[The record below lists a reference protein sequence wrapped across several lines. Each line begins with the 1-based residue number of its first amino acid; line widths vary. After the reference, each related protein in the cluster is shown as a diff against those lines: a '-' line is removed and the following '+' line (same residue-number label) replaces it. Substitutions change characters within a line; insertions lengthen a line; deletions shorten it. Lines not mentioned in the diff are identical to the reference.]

1 MDVLPGE
8 TPYFSG
14 SRGCAY
20 LGDSLELLP
29 KLPSA
34 SIDLICTSPPFALL
48 RQKAYGN
55 VHSNDYVTWF
65 MQFAKEFARILKPKG
80 SLIIDIGGTW
90 LKGRP
95 ERSLYH
101 YELVLRLCKP
111 VSEGGCGFRLSQ
123 ELYWYNPAKL
133 PTPAEWV
140 TIRRE
145 RVKDAVNTV
154 WWLSLDE
161 HPRANN
167 RNVLKQ
173 YSEAQVK
180 LMRDGYKPKLRP
192 SEHDISD
199 KFGKDNSGAIPPNII
214 NGGWGKDDTI
224 GDGVF
229 VPTNVISASNTAS
242 NDLYLRL
249 CREHNVNPHPAR
261 FPRALPEF
269 AIGLCTEV
277 DDVVLDPFAGS
288 NMTGYT
294 AEKMGRNWIAFEQN
308 EEYLK
313 GANFRFFGPDNDAI
327 SYFTEI
333 TENEKSGAVQNK
345 LEGMGNM
352 AQRQPGKEHRFTYGD
367 QFSPKKTPIVDLL
380 EISIDNEP
388 TRDKLQQ
395 IIRAKYFV
403 AQGRDPG
410 QMDQN
415 SRTMAMNCL
424 LSMNAYGLIQLTNG
438 GTTYHVTKLAHDLLS
453 VKDNLKEVYR
463 KFAIHILT
471 NLEGLILARLIERI
485 RARGEEPGLEYLGE
499 EMNEL
504 GRRIP
509 TNSTYISTMRDW
521 LAQADVFRSKGYEV
535 NWDVIYTI
543 LNVDKDIIDELY
555 QLPPEQKHF
564 LLSMVSLDQREFIAS
579 NKIAKHTRSVYKVR
593 LTSKNLVKDIL
604 EPLEK
609 TGLIEMRKTTVGR
622 GAKPHDVRLTQKA
635 INEVLQPLLNNLAD
649 LTEMTSTDLNRPF
662 EDVVADLR
670 HEDKYIRGI
679 ALELLAV
686 WIIRLLG
693 LRFSKW
699 RLRQAEA
706 TGNAEVDVMAAS
718 DKIVYSRWQ
727 IQCKNHTKASVDVD
741 VIAKEVGLSFVTQA
755 DVIMV
760 VTTTEFTSSAVTFAH
775 QVSDNSRYYIILLE
789 REDIERIVRDKTLIV
804 DILNLK
810 ARRTFA
816 KREMGITEFDEQFE
830 EELEAELETEA
841 ELEKA
846 IERASST
853 QLELF
858 STPKDE

>member
-1 MDVLPGE
+1 MNVLLGE

-14 SRGCAY
+14 SRGHAY
-20 LGDSLELLP
+20 LGDSLALLP
-29 KLPSA
+29 KVPSA
-34 SIDLICTSPPFALL
+34 SVDLICTSPPFALL

-55 VHSNDYVTWF
+55 VHADDYVTWF
-65 MQFAKEFARILKPKG
+65 LQFARQFVRILKPKG
-80 SLIIDIGGTW
+80 SLVIDIGGTW

-101 YELVLRLCKP
+101 YELVLQLCKP

-140 TIRRE
+140 TVRRE

-161 HPRANN
+161 HPKANN
-167 RNVLKQ
+167 RHVLRQ

-199 KFGKDNSGAIPPNII
+199 KFGKNNSGAIPPNII
-214 NGGWGKDDTI
+214 NGGWGKDDAI
-224 GDGVF
+224 GEGVF
-229 VPTNVISASNTAS
+229 IPTNVIAASNTAS

-249 CREHNVNPHPAR
+249 CREHHVTPHPAR

-277 DDVVLDPFAGS
+277 GDVVLDPFAGS

-294 AEKMGRNWIAFEQN
+294 AEKMGRNWVAFEQN
-308 EEYLK
+308 EEYLQ
-313 GANFRFFGPDNDAI
+313 GANFRFFAPEDDAI
-327 SYFTEI
+327 SYFNEI
-333 TENEKSGAVQNK
+333 IGKEKLGAVQNT
-345 LEGMGNM
+345 LEGIDQM
-352 AQRQPGKEHRFTYGD
+352 APRQSGKEHRFTYGD
-367 QFSPKKTPIVDLL
+367 QFEPERTPLVDLL
-380 EISIDNEP
+380 EMSVASEP
-388 TRDKLQQ
+388 TRDTLQQ
-395 IIRAKYFV
+395 AIRAKYFEGH
-403 AQGRDPG
+403 GRDLG
-410 QMDQN
+410 QRDQN
-415 SRTMAMNCL
+415 SKTMAMNCL

-438 GTTYHVTKLAHDLLS
+438 GTTYHVTQLARDLLS
-453 VKDNLKEVYR
+453 VKGNPKETYR
-463 KFAIHILT
+463 RFAVHILT

-485 RARGEEPGLEYLGE
+485 RARGEKPTLEYLGE

-509 TNSTYISTMRDW
+509 PNSTYISTMREW
-521 LAQADVFRSKGYEV
+521 LAQAGVFRSKGYEV
-535 NWDVIYTI
+535 NWDVIYT
-543 LNVDKDIIDELY
+543 LLKVDKDIIDELY

-564 LLSMVSLDQREFIAS
+564 LLSMVSLDQRDFVPS

-593 LTSKNLVKDIL
+593 LTTKNLVKDVL
-604 EPLEK
+604 EPLEEI
-609 TGLIEMRKTTVGR
+609 GLIEMRKTTLGR
-622 GAKPHDVRLTQKA
+622 GAKPHDVRLTQKS
-635 INEVLQPLLNNLAD
+635 INEILLPLLNNLAD

-662 EDVVADLR
+662 EEVVAELK
-670 HEDKYIRGI
+670 HEDKYVRGI

-686 WIIRLLG
+686 WVIRLLG

-718 DKIVYSRWQ
+718 DKIVYSCWQ
-727 IQCKNHTKASVDVD
+727 IQCKNHAKASVDVD

-775 QVSDNSRYYIILLE
+775 QVSDNSRYYVILLE
-789 REDIERIVRDKTLIV
+789 GEDIERIIKDKTLIV

-830 EELEAELETEA
+830 EEIEAELETEA

-858 STPKDE
+858 GASSDE